1 MRKALPVH
9 LLRRSRRLL
18 IAPLAFS
25 ALVLSGCA
33 KDAPQDTFA
42 PEGPVTRD
50 IHRLAKPVFAISV
63 AVGIFVY
70 ALLAICV
77 VKFRRKGEDHVP
89 KQVHGNTAAELTWTA
104 IPAAILI
111 CVGFFSVGAI
121 FKQAEE
127 PADAYNISVIGHQWW
142 WEYHYPQVGES
153 KLAPVLKTIDDPVD
167 AILAKEEGRA
177 PKKIANVLTET
188 TPVIVGANELHIPAG
203 RNVRLLIS
211 SRDVMHNYWVP
222 KLAGKIY
229 AIPGKINRLTINS
242 DPEDAGKTIY
252 GQCAEFCGTSH
263 ANMRFKVVIDSPAD
277 FEKWLRGQAGAA
289 TEPTTELAKAGKELF
304 SGAGCTACH
313 WLDPSRT
320 NGYEM
325 VKDADGVESATV
337 NIGPNLAHIGSRKTF
352 AGAIAPLDE
361 RDLRAWLRNPQTFKP
376 GSRMVIRKL
385 SEDEITKLVAY
396 IQSLK

>member
-1 MRKALPVH
+1 MH
-9 LLRRSRRLL
+9 LLRRFRRLL
-18 IAPLAFS
+18 LAPLAFS

-42 PEGPVTRD
+42 PESPAARD
-50 IHRLAKPVFAISV
+50 IEKLARPVFILSV
-63 AVGIFVY
+63 AVGVFVY

-77 VKFRRKGEDHVP
+77 VKFRRKSEDHVP
-89 KQVHGNTAAELTWTA
+89 KQVHGNVAAELTWTA

-111 CVGFFSVGAI
+111 FVGFFSVGAI
-121 FKQAEE
+121 QKQAEE
-127 PADAYNISVIGHQWW
+127 PEDAYNITVIGHQWW

-153 KLAPVLKTIDDPVD
+153 KLSPVLKTIDDPAD

-188 TPVIVGANELHIPAG
+188 TPVIVTANELHIPAG

-229 AIPGKINRLTINS
+229 AIPGKINKLTVNS
-242 DPEDAGKTIY
+242 DPEDAGKTFY
-252 GQCAEFCGTSH
+252 GQCAEYCGTSH
-263 ANMRFKVVIDSPAD
+263 ANMRFKVVVDSPAD

-289 TEPTTELAKAGKELF
+289 AEPTTELAKAGKEVF
-304 SGAGCTACH
+304 AGAGCNACH
-313 WLDPSRT
+313 WLDPVRT
-320 NGYEM
+320 NSYET
-325 VKDADGVESATV
+325 VKDADGVESAVV
-337 NIGPNLAHIGSRKTF
+337 NIGPNLAHVGSRKTL
-352 AGAIAPLDE
+352 ASALGPMDE
-361 RDLRAWLRNPQTFKP
+361 RNLRAWLRDPQEYKP
-376 GSRMVIRKL
+376 GSRMVIRDL